1 MSRQRHLD
9 PEQIAK
15 INERIRET
23 FDFARDVIDDPTILE
38 EIPDGAELDTR
49 HVIIDPHVYH
59 IVAFRSDRDP
69 DIWVARTTGRSN
81 GDESAAA
88 SSSMLIRHESDIS
101 AKAAMDSVESALQ
114 AAVRSGHLA
123 HQTA

>member
-1 MSRQRHLD
+1 MSRHRHLE
-9 PEQIAK
+9 PEQIAQ

-38 EIPDGAELDTR
+38 AIPDGAEIDTP
-49 HVIIDPHVYH
+49 HVIIDTHVYH

-81 GDESAAA
+81 GDESAGGP
-88 SSSMLIRHESDIS
+88 SSMLIRLESDIS

-114 AAVRSGHLA
+114 AAVRSDHLA
-123 HQTA
+123 HQIA